1 MCVGEKMRTI
11 FRILCALGALCCHA
25 VHASNEDYPA
35 ELIKAAHLQNLA
47 ETAQWRALLHYRTN
61 AWTRGVTGQADD
73 AKFYLAVDGKTNPNA
88 ELAATLRAFFA
99 PSIIETDTTQ
109 HPQCLF
115 VGRYHWLKQ
124 ALHFDAQRLP
134 EQTCPRFSAWRAA
147 LQPDMLT
154 LVFPAAYINN
164 PSSMF
169 GHTLLRVDAVGQNEQ
184 SRLLAYAINYAA
196 NPQGEGG
203 VTFIL
208 KSLVGLYPGLFSISP
223 YYVKVK
229 EYSHLENRDIWE
241 YQLNFTADEIDRLL
255 MHAWELGQVRF
266 DYYFFDENCAYHLL
280 SLFEAA
286 RPSLEF
292 TRRFHGWVIP
302 TETLRALAEEAG
314 MVRKIVYRPADN
326 TRLRFQLGQ
335 LNDNEQDWVAA
346 LAAGERVADDPGFTR
361 QPSERQSVALEA
373 AYKYLRHQY
382 TAGDVD
388 ADSSAR
394 RSRELLLA
402 RSRLPEMRDSATP
415 PTPQAAPDRGHG
427 TVRLALAA
435 RVENS
440 LDVYEVKVR
449 PAYHDLLDPQGGYTR
464 GAQINFMDLGLR
476 HVEGSNRL
484 ELNELT
490 VIDIFSLFPRDQ
502 FFHPISWKI
511 STGYTHVGAP
521 GEVPIALY
529 RTHGGAGLAW
539 SLANHTQVYGFAE
552 VTADISGNLD
562 KRYAVGGGASV
573 GLYAN
578 PLDAWQVHFIAQAQ
592 ELRFGARHRE
602 EFMMLEQSF
611 ALGQQQAIRVS
622 VKRERV
628 WNSTWSTVMLGWH
641 TYW

>member
-1 MCVGEKMRTI
+1 MRRL
-11 FRILCALGALCCHA
+11 FQILFSLSALCCHIA
-25 VHASNEDYPA
+25 YASDEHYPS
-35 ELIKAAHLQNLA
+35 ELVNAARAQNLA
-47 ETAQWRALLHYRTN
+47 ATAQWRALLHYRTN
-61 AWTRGVTGQADD
+61 TLTRGVTGQADD
-73 AKFYLAVDGKTNPNA
+73 AKFYLAADGKTNPQA
-88 ELAATLRAFFA
+88 ELDATLLAFFA
-99 PSIIETDTTQ
+99 PAIVETDTAQ

-115 VGRYHWLKQ
+115 VGRYHWLKH

-134 EQTCPRFSAWRAA
+134 EQPCRRFSAWRTA

-184 SRLLAYAINYAA
+184 SRLLAYAINYAV
-196 NPQGEGG
+196 NPDGEAG
-203 VTFIL
+203 TAFIL
-208 KSLVGLYPGLFSISP
+208 KSLVGVYPGLFSISP

-241 YQLNFTADEIDRLL
+241 YQLNFTPDEIERLL

-302 TETLRALAEEAG
+302 ADTVRALAEQAG

-335 LNDNEQDWVAA
+335 LNEHEQDWVAA
-346 LAAGERVADDPGFTR
+346 LAAGERVAEDPLFT
-361 QPSERQSVALEA
+361 QQATERQSLELEA

-388 ADSSAR
+388 AGQSAR

-402 RSRLPEMRDSATP
+402 RSRLPESRDTALP
-415 PTPQAAPDRGHG
+415 PTPQVTPDRGHG
-427 TVRLALAA
+427 TVRVALAA
-435 RVENS
+435 GVEDARGVQEIN
-440 LDVYEVKVR
+440 VR

-464 GAQINFMDLGLR
+464 GAQINFMDVGLR

-484 ELNELT
+484 QLNELT
-490 VIDIFSLFPRDQ
+490 LIDIFSLFPRDR

-521 GEVPIALY
+521 RAQRVALY
-529 RTHGGAGLAW
+529 RTHGGAGMAW
-539 SLANHTQVYGFAE
+539 SLGDQAQAYGFADF
-552 VTADISGNLD
+552 TADISGELD
-562 KRYAVGGGASV
+562 KHYALGGGASA

-578 PLDAWQVHFIAQAQ
+578 LFDAWQVHLVVQAQ
-592 ELRFGARHRE
+592 ELRWGARHRE
-602 EFMMLEQSF
+602 QFVSLEQSF
-611 ALGQQQAIRVS
+611 AFGQQQAIRLNLR
-622 VKRERV
+622 REQA
-628 WNSTWSTVMLGWH
+628 WNSTWSTLMLGWH

>member
-1 MCVGEKMRTI
+1 MRWM
-11 FRILCALGALCCHA
+11 FRALCTLSVLCCTA
-25 VHASNEDYPA
+25 VYASDEDYPS
-35 ELIKAAHLQNLA
+35 ELVNIAHLQNLA
-47 ETAQWRALLHYRTN
+47 ATAQWRALLHYRTN
-61 AWTRGVTGQADD
+61 ALTSGVTGQADD
-73 AKFYLAVDGKTNPNA
+73 TKFYLAADGKTNPQA
-88 ELAATLRAFFA
+88 ELDATLRAFFA
-99 PSIIETDTTQ
+99 PAIVETDTTQ
-109 HPQCLF
+109 HPQCRF
-115 VGRYHWLKQ
+115 VARYHWLKQ

-134 EQTCPRFSAWRAA
+134 EQRCQRFSAWRAA

-169 GHTLLRVDAVGQNEQ
+169 GHTLLRVDGVGQDEQ

-196 NPQGEGG
+196 NPDGEGG
-203 VTFIL
+203 VAFIL

-241 YQLNFTADEIDRLL
+241 YQLNFTADEIERLL

-302 TETLRALAEEAG
+302 ADTVRALAEQAG

-335 LNDNEQDWVAA
+335 LNENEQDWVAA
-346 LAAGERVADDPGFTR
+346 LAAGERVADDPLFAR
-361 QPSERQSVALEA
+361 QPSERQSVELEA

-388 ADSSAR
+388 TGQSAR

-402 RSRLPEMRDSATP
+402 RSRLPEARDSAVP
-415 PTPQAAPDRGHG
+415 PTPQVTPDRGHG
-427 TVRLALAA
+427 TVRLALATG
-435 RVENS
+435 VENS
-440 LDVYEVKVR
+440 LGVQEVKLR

-464 GAQINFMDLGLR
+464 GAQIDFMDVGLR
-476 HVEGSNRL
+476 LVEGSNRL

-490 VIDIFSLFPRDQ
+490 LIDIYSLFPRDR
-502 FFHPISWKI
+502 FFHPVSWKI
-511 STGYTHVGAP
+511 STGYTHVGVP
-521 GEVPIALY
+521 GGDRIGLY
-529 RTHGGAGLAW
+529 RTQGGAGMAW
-539 SLANHTQVYGFAE
+539 ALGDQVQVYGLANF
-552 VTADISGNLD
+552 TADISGALD
-562 KRYAVGGGASV
+562 KRYAVGGGPSF

-578 PLDAWQVHFIAQAQ
+578 PVDAWQLHLVMQSQ
-592 ELRFGARHRE
+592 ELRWGDRHRE
-602 EFMMLEQSF
+602 ESATLEQSIAF
-611 ALGQQQAIRVS
+611 GQQHAVRLS
-622 VKRERV
+622 VRREHT
-628 WNSTWSTVMLGWH
+628 WNSTWSTVMFGWH
-641 TYW
+641 SYW